1 MYLAFASGAPR
12 RSLISIK
19 DELSKLNQDQLV
31 DLFLEDAHLIE
42 QDGNIPP
49 PHLHLSACS

>member
-12 RSLISIK
+12 RRHISIK
-19 DELSKLNQDQLV
+19 DELCKLNQDQYV
-31 DLFLEDAHLIE
+31 DLFLEDVHLIE
-42 QDGNIPP
+42 QDGNIPL